1 MVSDKTILDAV
12 EITLKAKIT
21 GFKRGIETI
30 KTYTHSEQT
39 VDKVEFA
46 INELQEVLNTLE
58 RLKEEDI

>member
-21 GFKRGIETI
+21 GFKQGVETI
-30 KTYTHSEQT
+30 KKYSNIEQT

-46 INELQEVLNTLE
+46 IRELQEVLNTLE

>member
-30 KTYTHSEQT
+30 KTYTQSEQT

-46 INELQEVLNTLE
+46 IKELQEVLNTLE

>member
-21 GFKRGIETI
+21 GSKRGIETI

-46 INELQEVLNTLE
+46 IKELQEVLNTLE